1 MPARSD
7 PPNGPEYRLVRSARR
22 TLAVQVTAAGEVV
35 VRAPRG
41 ASERVI
47 EDFVEAQGP
56 WISGQVQRA
65 RKRIAERPLHSFE
78 EGSTVPLLGRDV
90 VLRFGRT
97 HAPGDDELAIPGSS
111 PDADR
116 ESRRAAVVARVLE
129 LAPSLIAA
137 VHADAAARVGVGAK
151 RILVKE
157 LRSRWGSCGPDRR
170 MNLCWRLV
178 LAPREVLDYVVVHE
192 LCHIHEPNHSR
203 RFWSRVEAACPD
215 YRTHRRW
222 LREHGH
228 RLVL

>member
-1 MPARSD
+1 MSVKTD
-7 PPNGPEYRLVRSARR
+7 PSAGPEYRLVRSARR
-22 TLAVQVTAAGEVV
+22 TLAVQVNAAGEVV
-35 VRAPRG
+35 VRAPRR
-41 ASERVI
+41 ASQRAI
-47 EDFVEAQGP
+47 EDFVAVQQP
-56 WISGQVQRA
+56 WIDRQVQRA

-90 VLRFGRT
+90 VLRFGT
-97 HAPGDDELAIPGSS
+97 SEAPDDELAIPGCR

-116 ESRRAAVVARVLE
+116 ESRRAAVVARILE
-129 LAPSLIAA
+129 LAPSLIAD
-137 VHADAAARVGVGAK
+137 VHTDAAARVGVGAK

-203 RFWSRVEAACPD
+203 RFWSRVEAACPE